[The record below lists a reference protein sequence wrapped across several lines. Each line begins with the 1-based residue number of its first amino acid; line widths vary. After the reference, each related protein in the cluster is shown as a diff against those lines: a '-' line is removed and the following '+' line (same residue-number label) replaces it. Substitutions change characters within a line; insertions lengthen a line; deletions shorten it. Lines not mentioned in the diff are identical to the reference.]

1 MLNSKT
7 LRDWLLYEM
16 FIEDVDAGKQEPMTF
31 MEFKDSLLIEYDMEA
46 GYWNTKILQWTD
58 RYKQIN
64 SMHQLIRL
72 ANDEELYAAWIY
84 VVPDEPNDADFL
96 YIATN
101 DGSFNDAFKLF
112 KKLICDNGYLLGP
125 VEQWED

>member
-31 MEFKDSLLIEYDMEA
+31 MEFKDSLLTEYDMEA
-46 GYWNTKILQWTD
+46 GYWNTKILKWTD

-96 YIATN
+96 YIAIN
-101 DGSFNDAFKLF
+101 DESFNDAFKLF
-112 KKLICDNGYLLGP
+112 KKLICDKNYL
-125 VEQWED
+125 